1 MLPFFKVSAYL
12 ISKFNVRTVF
22 ISIHLSVFKKKTEK
36 CWKRK
41 RKNLFFYQRIKS
53 WRPLKISFL
62 CFFFL
67 IFLIISY
74 RRIFISE
81 WLSIFWN
88 FTTTRS
94 YSKWSIRWRKEWDHK
109 RWMIQCHERATQF
122 LDDLFRR
129 DRCARSVYAV
139 SARTTNNSGNHS
151 NACSTTSKLFWLILD
166 PRRDRKK
173 TVDLD
178 SSDRHDST
186 RLFFLSPKEIPT
198 FSKDV
203 TDVVLPVSYLYHLL
217 Q

>member
-1 MLPFFKVSAYL
+1 MYVPFSFRFIYL
-12 ISKFNVRTVF
+12 FS
-22 ISIHLSVFKKKTEK
+22 
-36 CWKRK
+36 KRK
-41 RKNLFFYQRIKS
+41 RKSAEKGKGKTFLSAN
-53 WRPLKISFL
+53 KIVTSVENIIPI

-81 WLSIFWN
+81 WLSISWN

-94 YSKWSIRWRKEWDHK
+94 YSKWSIRWRKEWDRK
-109 RWMIQCHERATQF
+109 RWMIQRHERTTQF

-129 DRCARSVYAV
+129 DRGARSVYAV

-151 NACSTTSKLFWLILD
+151 DACSTTSKLFWLILD

-173 TVDLD
+173 TVNLD

-186 RLFFLSPKEIPT
+186 RLFFLSLKKIPT